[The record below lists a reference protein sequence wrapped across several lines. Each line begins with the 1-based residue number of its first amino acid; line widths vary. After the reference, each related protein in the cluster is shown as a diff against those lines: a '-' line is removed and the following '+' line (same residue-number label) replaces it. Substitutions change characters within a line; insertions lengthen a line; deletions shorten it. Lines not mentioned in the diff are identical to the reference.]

1 MTGQAALAAIGTGWD
16 YAIIAFYFVFIL
28 SFGSFF
34 GRFSKSTR
42 DFFFSGQRFSWWL
55 IAMSMAATG
64 VGSYSFVKYSQKGFE
79 YGLSSSMTYMNDWF
93 FMPFFMFGW
102 LPIIYF
108 SRVKSIPEYFER
120 RFGTKCRIMAVIFML
135 MYMIGYIGYNFFT
148 LGTVTEALLGVNLYT
163 AMFVIAL
170 ISAVYIAAGGQTAVI
185 FTDLVQGFMLLSAGL
200 LLFFLGL
207 WYLGGDGG
215 LASGLP
221 NFWGNLTLAQRLPFS
236 GFNKPPDFNFVGIFW
251 QDGVA
256 SSITFLFINQGL
268 IMRFMAAKSMT
279 EGRRTILFNVCM
291 ILPLSM
297 IVVGNAG
304 WLGRAMV
311 AMGILPADLDP
322 HDAFVTVASLVCLP
336 GVFGFVL
343 AALTAALMSTIDT
356 LTNATSAVLVYDV
369 YQPYIRRGRPDRHYL
384 RAARLISLCTSAVGL
399 GVGCIFAYY
408 GRDMYKIH
416 ATFIGIVTPPIV
428 VAVFLGAFWKRYT
441 PTAAFWSMLGAG
453 LVIWLSVINTDW
465 WHGPQLIKPFADL
478 FGVLPDETGDYGYMR
493 SFFGLVVSGV
503 LGVVISLLTRPK
515 PDSEIAGLWIGSMHL
530 ARKFFKGGRP
540 DFEIGQKIVAGL
552 KMSADGTSGPAD
564 EAIRVPD
571 APAHQPPAS
580 YAVVRLATADMERMK
595 VRPGDLLYVGDA
607 RRWLGGLR
615 SLHCRA
621 GQPHDQG
628 NVVLIA
634 EAAFKAG
641 SFKPTRP
648 VRVEKFF

>member
-1 MTGQAALAAIGTGWD
+1 MTSQAALAAMGTGWD

-148 LGTVTEALLGVNLYT
+148 LGTVTEALLDVNLYT
-163 AMFVIAL
+163 AMSVIAL
-170 ISAVYIAAGGQTAVI
+170 ISAVYIAVGGQTAVI
-185 FTDLVQGFMLLSAGL
+185 FTDLVQGLMLISAGL

-215 LASGLP
+215 LATGLP
-221 NFWGNLTLAQRLPFS
+221 NFWSNLTLAQRLPFS

-279 EGRRTILFNVCM
+279 EGRRTILFNVCL

-311 AMGILPADLDP
+311 GMGILPDDLDP
-322 HDAFVTVASLVCLP
+322 TKAFVTVASLVCLP

-356 LTNATSAVLVYDV
+356 LTNATSAVLIYDV
-369 YQPYIRRGRPDRHYL
+369 YQPYIRPGRPDRHYL

-408 GRDMYKIH
+408 GEDMYYIH
-416 ATFIGIVTPPIV
+416 AKFIGIVTPPIV

-441 PTAAFWSMLGAG
+441 PTAAFWSMLGGG
-453 LVIWLSVINTDW
+453 LLIWISTFKP
-465 WHGPQLIKPFADL
+465 GMIKPFADL
-478 FGVLPDETGDYGYMR
+478 FGVGPDGKGDYGYMR
-493 SFFGLVVSGV
+493 SLFGLVTSGAI
-503 LGVVISLLTRPK
+503 GVIISLFTRPK
-515 PDSEIAGLWIGSMHL
+515 PQSEIAGLWIGSMHL
-530 ARKFFKGGRP
+530 ARKFFKGGQP
-540 DFEIGQKIVAGL
+540 NFEIGQKIVAGL
-552 KMSADGTSGPAD
+552 KMSAEGTTRPGA
-564 EAIRVPD
+564 EEIRMPD

-595 VRPGDLLYVGDA
+595 VKPGDLLYVGDS

-628 NVVLIA
+628 NVVLIS
-634 EAAFKAG
+634 EEAFKAG
-641 SFKPTRP
+641 SFIPTRP

>member
-170 ISAVYIAAGGQTAVI
+170 ISAVYIAVGGQTAVI
-185 FTDLVQGFMLLSAGL
+185 FTDLVQGFMLISAGL

-215 LASGLP
+215 LATGLP

-279 EGRRTILFNVCM
+279 EGRQI
-291 ILPLSM
+291 
-297 IVVGNAG
+297 
-304 WLGRAMV
+304 GRAHV
-311 AMGILPADLDP
+311 
-322 HDAFVTVASLVCLP
+322 
-336 GVFGFVL
+336 
-343 AALTAALMSTIDT
+343 
-356 LTNATSAVLVYDV
+356 
-369 YQPYIRRGRPDRHYL
+369 
-384 RAARLISLCTSAVGL
+384 
-399 GVGCIFAYY
+399 
-408 GRDMYKIH
+408 
-416 ATFIGIVTPPIV
+416 
-428 VAVFLGAFWKRYT
+428 
-441 PTAAFWSMLGAG
+441 
-453 LVIWLSVINTDW
+453 
-465 WHGPQLIKPFADL
+465 
-478 FGVLPDETGDYGYMR
+478 
-493 SFFGLVVSGV
+493 
-503 LGVVISLLTRPK
+503 
-515 PDSEIAGLWIGSMHL
+515 
-530 ARKFFKGGRP
+530 
-540 DFEIGQKIVAGL
+540 
-552 KMSADGTSGPAD
+552 
-564 EAIRVPD
+564 
-571 APAHQPPAS
+571 
-580 YAVVRLATADMERMK
+580 
-595 VRPGDLLYVGDA
+595 
-607 RRWLGGLR
+607 
-615 SLHCRA
+615 
-621 GQPHDQG
+621 
-628 NVVLIA
+628 
-634 EAAFKAG
+634 
-641 SFKPTRP
+641 
-648 VRVEKFF
+648 